1 MTLATELLSQAKA
14 HARIDSDDED
24 DTLTQMLATALADVL
39 AAANVTAPSTL
50 AELPDDLAFAVCDQA
65 AMLYDA
71 RGGATERERP
81 LGLSMAASRICARY
95 RGVSL
100 GATEAIE

>member
-24 DTLTQMLATALADVL
+24 DTLLAMLATALADVL
-39 AAANVTAPSTL
+39 AAANVTAPATL
-50 AELPDDLAFAVCDQA
+50 AELPDDLAFAVCDQT
-65 AMLYDA
+65 AMIFDA

-81 LGLSMAASRICARY
+81 LGLSLAASRICARY
-95 RGVSL
+95 RGVGL
-100 GATEAIE
+100 GALE